1 LTRPARR
8 RPRPGGTVVAAL
20 LALAVPLAAAGCGSD
35 KPEEP
40 GTFVPGAT
48 SGGDPAGPGATS
60 TTSGAKA
67 SRSDPLAERVF
78 RVDPEPRTATERAAV
93 RALEGY
99 LDGLVTAFAT
109 NDVGRSGIRR
119 YAAPDLY
126 EDARRL
132 VAGQVRDGFVLYG
145 PYTFTIE
152 PRPSSGGVAVVGV
165 CVNQSRTRRHD
176 ARTDRPGRRND
187 TPYVQLRYTITRQES
202 RWLVTSY
209 SGEPANSCP
218 A

>member
-8 RPRPGGTVVAAL
+8 GWRAGRAVTATL
-20 LALAVPLAAAGCGSD
+20 LALALPLAGAGCRSE
-35 KPEEP
+35 PEEP

-48 SGGDPAGPGATS
+48 SDGDPAGGGTPTTGGAR
-60 TTSGAKA
+60 A

-176 ARTDRPGRRND
+176 VRTDRPGRRND

-202 RWLVTSY
+202 RWLVTSA
-209 SGEPANSCP
+209 SGSRASSCP

>member
-1 LTRPARR
+1 MTRTARR
-8 RPRPGGTVVAAL
+8 RPGPGRTVVAAL
-20 LALAVPLAAAGCGSD
+20 LALALPLAAAGCRSER
-35 KPEEP
+35 EEP

-48 SGGDPAGPGATS
+48 GGGDPAGPGATP

-67 SRSDPLAERVF
+67 SRADPLAERVF

-109 NDVGRSGIRR
+109 NDAGRSGIRR

-176 ARTDRPGRRND
+176 ARTDAPGRRND
-187 TPYVQLRYTITRQES
+187 TPYVQLRYTVTRQES
-202 RWLVTSY
+202 RWLVTAA
-209 SGEPANSCP
+209 SGSTASSCP